1 MFLCSSPALMTGD
14 EKKKK
19 KNARLCFRTLVFS
32 DEPLTRARFLSSQ
45 HSDVS
50 PDASRPLS
58 AAREGGLGPRH
69 RAAMAGDD
77 FARVVSALR
86 ELPFALRQISESD
99 FASGD
104 ADRARRVARDAFHA
118 LAPFDEPAWT
128 PSRDADAE
136 DPPARASARLLVA
149 FLAVVKYPPARDDA
163 GALTRAFAPDAFS
176 DASADDASSAVDAL
190 KRAVRWVVEHREKC
204 ATRAHVA
211 HHIADVAGSIPVEMR
226 GDPEMAE
233 ALDAQDRA
241 RRAYVAAH
249 KKYEKNRKQLD
260 AEDSPPSSS
269 SSRMDVSN
277 VGMNNATLGAAALTR
292 AVADLEDEKDSLTK
306 KIEAV
311 ERKIESRVGVD
322 GKHLASLAAT
332 AREEKRVESETRRA
346 AASARERAEAAD
358 ARRRRAAVKLR
369 EILKSLGDEE
379 SGSLAT
385 LERLRAETERA
396 RVEVSETL
404 PEALEEKRRR
414 ERALLDASDEKN
426 LDENALR
433 EWASEV
439 NALNASVES
448 DARFVEA
455 KEKERDEERDP
466 AARQQ
471 ASLAK
476 SVRAKREAASSARDR
491 LAARLR
497 RAEDELR
504 ALEEGAQGGERGS
517 PRKRVPD
524 EDEEERTETVDD
536 PETTSTR
543 RAYAT
548 LKPRLDD
555 ANAESATL
563 ARTAAILR
571 DQLAGVLDGTRGTS
585 ARTSDDA
592 DAEKAA
598 SATKEKASL
607 ARRVAELREKRAAFA
622 ALEQTYEERRRA
634 FESAVDAHRS
644 GYERL
649 ERETTALKNRVRGDE
664 TAFFKTRI
672 ERAFLSVSAE
682 RASGARGDALVR
694 AHEGLLRDAQKT
706 TETLRELDSNAGESG
721 VGLTLDQMGSLRDM
735 HRLIETRLR
744 VTREKDAA
752 SGDAGGKRDGADVLS
767 V

>member
-1 MFLCSSPALMTGD
+1 
-14 EKKKK
+14 
-19 KNARLCFRTLVFS
+19 
-32 DEPLTRARFLSSQ
+32 
-45 HSDVS
+45 
-50 PDASRPLS
+50 
-58 AAREGGLGPRH
+58 
-69 RAAMAGDD
+69 MAGDD

-86 ELPFALRQISESD
+86 EPPFALRQISESD

-163 GALTRAFAPDAFS
+163 GALTKAFAPDAFS

-249 KKYEKNRKQLD
+249 KKYEKNRKQLND
-260 AEDSPPSSS
+260 AEDEPSSS
-269 SSRMDVSN
+269 SSLDATN
-277 VGMNNATLGAAALTR
+277 VANNATLGAAALTR

-306 KIEAV
+306 KVEAV

-504 ALEEGAQGGERGS
+504 ALEEGARGGERGS

-571 DQLAGVLDGTRGTS
+571 DQLAGVLDGTRGTGV
-585 ARTSDDA
+585 RTSDDA

-706 TETLRELDSNAGESG
+706 TETLRELDSNAGESN
-721 VGLTLDQMGSLRDM
+721 VGLTLDQMGSLRDV

-752 SGDAGGKRDGADVLS
+752 SGEAGGKRDGADVLS

>member
-1 MFLCSSPALMTGD
+1 MFLRSVFDDLTG
-14 EKKKK
+14 EEKKK

-32 DEPLTRARFLSSQ
+32 DEPLTGARFLSSQ

-77 FARVVSALR
+77 FARVISALR

-163 GALTRAFAPDAFS
+163 GALTKAFAADAFS

-249 KKYEKNRKQLD
+249 KKYEKNRKQRD
-260 AEDSPPSSS
+260 AEDLTPSSS
-269 SSRMDVSN
+269 SSRMDVTN
-277 VGMNNATLGAAALTR
+277 VANNATLGAVALTR

-504 ALEEGAQGGERGS
+504 ALEEGARGGERGS

-536 PETTSTR
+536 PETTATR

-571 DQLAGVLDGTRGTS
+571 DQLAGVLDGTRGTGV
-585 ARTSDDA
+585 RTSDDA

-721 VGLTLDQMGSLRDM
+721 VGLTLDQMGSLRDV

-752 SGDAGGKRDGADVLS
+752 SGEAGGKRDGADVLS